1 MPESLR
7 LFIGIDVG
15 DAWTERLT
23 AAVDSLRDDLG
34 RTVRWVRPELYH
46 VTVVF
51 LGNQPPEAV
60 AAIGEALASA
70 ASGLQPF
77 TLRLTELRRLGA
89 HEHGALVAGV
99 ADPASQLQTFR
110 AALDAELRQHRI
122 AFDSK
127 RLVPHVTL
135 GRPRGRSGPVPLASV
150 DLRDV
155 PPLTVRTINLVK
167 SDLLPTG
174 PRYEAVATAHLGT
187 ARAGGAGLATL
198 RSVARLG
205 PRATRRSP

>member
-1 MPESLR
+1 MTDSLR

-15 DAWTERLT
+15 HAWTERLG
-23 AAVDSLRDDLG
+23 AVVDALRDDLG
-34 RTVRWVRPELYH
+34 RAVRWVRPELYH

-60 AAIGEALASA
+60 ASIDDALASA
-70 ASGLQPF
+70 ASKVHPF
-77 TLRLTELRRLGA
+77 DLRLTDLRRIGG

-99 ADPASQLQTFR
+99 DDPSGRLQAYR
-110 AALDAELRQHRI
+110 AALDADLRRHHL

-135 GRPRGRSGPVPLASV
+135 GRPRGRSGPLPLTPV
-150 DLRDV
+150 DLRDAQ
-155 PPLTVRTINLVK
+155 PLAVREINLVK

-174 PRYEAVATAHLGT
+174 PRYETIATAQLG
-187 ARAGGAGLATL
+187 
-198 RSVARLG
+198 S
-205 PRATRRSP
+205 RRS